1 MSYLLDTTV
10 FVWLLKEPEKLNP
23 RALNL
28 IEDES
33 HDVFL
38 SSVTSWEVV
47 IKSAMGKLTLP
58 RKPDELWSEI
68 MAKFSFQPLSITHT
82 HSLAVG
88 QLAFYHRDPFDRML
102 VAQAMS
108 EKLIL
113 LTADSMFEKYPV
125 EILWCGK

>member
-10 FVWLLKEPEKLNP
+10 LVWILKEPEKLNR
-23 RALNL
+23 RALDL

-33 HDVFL
+33 HDIFL

-47 IKSAMGKLTLP
+47 IKSAIGKLTLP
-58 RKPDELWSEI
+58 KKPDELLSEI
-68 MAKFSFQPLSITHT
+68 LEKFSFQPLSITHA

-88 QLAFYHRDPFDRML
+88 ELVFHHRDPFDRML
-102 VAQAMS
+102 IAQARS
-108 EKLIL
+108 EKLVL
-113 LTADSMFEKYPV
+113 MTADLIMQKYPV